1 MTAAYFEDHPTDP
14 DKVILRKSVAPQPEA
29 CKECHLKDTVYDLLD
44 DLKVANLK
52 LSVQSQRTWVG
63 LSDEDKQDWIKCM
76 PWPPE
81 PAHLMV
87 LIEGIEL
94 ELKELN
100 R

>member
-1 MTAAYFEDHPTDP
+1 MTQDEIIAMTRQAANAIPGYTAKVEDPSGA
-14 DKVILRKSVAPQPEA
+14 VLEFYNRFAELVAQHER
-29 CKECHLKDTVYDLLD
+29 E
-44 DLKVANLK
+44 
-52 LSVQSQRTWVG
+52 WVG

-87 LIEGIEL
+87 LIEGVES
-94 ELKELN
+94 ELKDLN